1 MSKTA
6 NVSEINVKLS
16 ETNLKEAEISAKK
29 NSAIEAQSWTIGGT
43 GTREGKNTM
52 TQDIGVICLVLCI
65 G

>member
-16 ETNLKEAEISAKK
+16 ETNLKEAEISAK

-43 GTREGKNTM
+43 GTREGKNTI